1 MRRRVA
7 RLGLVL
13 SWLAGATP
21 AAAQGVD
28 SVLARIE
35 RMAISQERAE
45 ARVLADSLVSA
56 LPSNAPRYADA
67 LYWRGFASSNAA
79 DAERDYLRVSIEYP
93 LSARAPDALLA
104 LAQLEYARGDRAAAR
119 RRFDR
124 LLRDYPRGEH
134 VARASYWSGR
144 LAMDEGDRDAAC
156 ATLRSARQAVRP
168 GDVELANQVEY
179 LLGQCAIP
187 VVPREPAPTPPAA
200 QQPAARFAV
209 QVAAY
214 SARRDAVTLSDRLT
228 ARGFDVTIVGT
239 RAPYRVRVGR
249 YATRASATQDL
260 PRIRAAGF
268 ARAFVVEV
276 ETP

>member
-1 MRRRVA
+1 MTRLNRLI
-7 RLGLVL
+7 LGLAAL
-13 SWLAGATP
+13 LGAGAMP
-21 AAAQGVD
+21 ARAQAVD

-35 RMAISQERAE
+35 RMAISQERAQ
-45 ARVLADSLVSA
+45 ARVLADSLLTA
-56 LPSNAPRYADA
+56 LPPVTPRYAEA

-79 DAERDYLRVSIEYP
+79 DAERDYLRVSIEFP

-124 LLRDYPRGEH
+124 LLRDYPSGPH

-144 LAMDEGDRDAAC
+144 LAMDEGDREAAC
-156 ATLRSARQAVRP
+156 ASLRTAKQAVRP
-168 GDVELANQVEY
+168 GDVELSNQVDY

-187 VVPREPAPTPPAA
+187 LPRRDTTVTPPTA
-200 QQPAARFAV
+200 QQPTARFAV

-214 SARRDAVTLSDRLT
+214 SARRDATALAERLEG
-228 ARGFDVTIVGT
+228 RGFEVTIVGT

-249 YATRASATQDL
+249 YATRAAATQDL

-276 ETP
+276 TP